1 MMTHVPRMGRV
12 LTLCLA
18 VTGGIAI
25 TVPTLPALAQSSY
38 QEHAHGEGPRGGQIA
53 EVGPYHAEIVL
64 EDGEIRVYVMTHDE
78 PATAVAASSGDIVVL
93 TGGGSKKVMLTADG
107 DSLLGKPD
115 FEIEEDAKAVI
126 RIKTA
131 DGKAHAGKVQIETD

>member
-1 MMTHVPRMGRV
+1 MITDVSRLGRV
-12 LTLCLA
+12 LALCLA
-18 VTGGIAI
+18 VTGGVAI
-25 TVPTLPALAQSSY
+25 TVPAFPALAQSTH
-38 QEHAHGEGPRGGQIA
+38 EHAHEEGPHGGQIA
-53 EVGPYHAEIVL
+53 EIGPYHAEIVL

-78 PATAVAASSGDIVVL
+78 PATAVATSSGDIVVL

-131 DGKAHAGKVQIETD
+131 DGKTHAGKAQIETD

>member
-1 MMTHVPRMGRV
+1 MITHVPRLGRM
-12 LTLCLA
+12 LALCLA
-18 VTGGIAI
+18 VTGGVAVSMP
-25 TVPTLPALAQSSY
+25 TVPAQAQSTH
-38 QEHAHGEGPRGGQIA
+38 EHAHEEGPHGGQIA

-78 PATAVAASSGDIVVL
+78 PGTPVAASSGDIVIL
-93 TGGGSKKVMLTADG
+93 TGEGSKKIVLSADG

-131 DGKAHAGKVQIETD
+131 DGKTHAGKAQIETD

>member
-1 MMTHVPRMGRV
+1 
-12 LTLCLA
+12 
-18 VTGGIAI
+18 
-25 TVPTLPALAQSSY
+25 
-38 QEHAHGEGPRGGQIA
+38 
-53 EVGPYHAEIVL
+53 
-64 EDGEIRVYVMTHDE
+64 MTHDE
-78 PATAVAASSGDIVVL
+78 PATAVATSSGDIVVL